1 MLDILQQYLD
11 ENATAEGNIVIKDSV
26 QLFEDLTLPDYEEKY
41 EQLIMQNDSLDSGSV
56 LLGIHDITLDLVT
69 QILHEHGL
77 FLVEE
82 TPLAIANKFLR
93 AIIEI
98 QVYDNPEDVNN
109 VCLLDDS
116 ETVVIS
122 ELFSLVSEMPV
133 DEMLI
138 HIDRVD
144 ASLITRIGEL
154 AVLWEGE
161 NLDTDNIQLAKE
173 LVLKLKAFTRFIMS
187 SNLMAV
193 NLLTNGGSA
202 GFPFSFYL
210 DLIGREVE
218 MLKPEYAAKELVAMA
233 LISSDGHALPQIAIR
248 THIEKY
254 MADSLRVALVD
265 IEVGKLVLGLSK

>member
-11 ENATAEGNIVIKDSV
+11 ENATAECSIVIKDSV

-69 QILHEHGL
+69 QILNEHGL

-161 NLDTDNIQLAKE
+161 NLDTDNIELAKQ

-233 LISSDGHALPQIAIR
+233 LISSDGHVLPQIAIR